1 MIEECIIFDGVHY
14 FLFFLDVSLMTIVS
28 SGANK
33 TAVRE
38 DITQASELSDASD
51 SYFVGSQKASNDYF
65 EARSGHLNRL

>member
-14 FLFFLDVSLMTIVS
+14 FFIFFRCFVMTIVL

-51 SYFVGSQKASNDYF
+51 SYFDGSQKASNDYF

>member
-1 MIEECIIFDGVHY
+1 
-14 FLFFLDVSLMTIVS
+14 MTIVL

-51 SYFVGSQKASNDYF
+51 SYFDGSQKASNDYF

>member
-14 FLFFLDVSLMTIVS
+14 FLFFLDVSLMTIVL

-33 TAVRE
+33 TAVQE

-51 SYFVGSQKASNDYF
+51 SYFVGSQKVSNDYF
-65 EARSGHLNRL
+65 EARSGHLNRQ